1 MQDLLRR
8 MMVAFLVIGALVSVS
23 VAVKHAVPSYAILQE
38 RRARCAE
45 LREELAQVRQQ
56 TADTKRDIERFG
68 RSPYFVE
75 QLARARHR
83 VADNEVL
90 LLFED

>member
-8 MMVAFLVIGALVSVS
+8 MMMVFLTIGALVSVS
-23 VAVKHAVPSYAILQE
+23 VAMKSIVPSYVAWQE
-38 RRARCAE
+38 NSARRDMLTKE
-45 LREELAQVRQQ
+45 LEQVRQQ
-56 TADTKRDIERFG
+56 IADTKRDIERFG

-75 QLARARHR
+75 QLARAKHR